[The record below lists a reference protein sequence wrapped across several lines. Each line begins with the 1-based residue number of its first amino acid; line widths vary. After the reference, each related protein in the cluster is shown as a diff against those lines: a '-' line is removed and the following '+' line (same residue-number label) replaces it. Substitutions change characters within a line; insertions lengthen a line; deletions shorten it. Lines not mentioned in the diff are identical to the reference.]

1 MGHLQKAS
9 FPSDCTDLQLCF
21 FRSIPTTTTLPFSA
35 LAHSCIPA
43 QAKTEVAQE
52 QCSEKLQQALAAP
65 QREPR
70 NQALNTSAAFVA
82 PLKS

>member
-1 MGHLQKAS
+1 
-9 FPSDCTDLQLCF
+9 
-21 FRSIPTTTTLPFSA
+21 
-35 LAHSCIPA
+35 
-43 QAKTEVAQE
+43 VAQE